1 MLQQP
6 SPVLSVVF
14 FILLI
19 FFGSFF
25 VFNLV
30 LVVVAENYLKVR
42 AQVRLQR
49 LHTLIPHSARPLAIH
64 SSRRSQAA

>member
-42 AQVRLQR
+42 AQVQR
-49 LHTLIPHSARPLAIH
+49 LHTLIPHSTRPLAIH